1 MDTTTLTIAE
11 YAKAV
16 GISRQAAYNRLKAGK
31 LAEYVITTPED
42 GKTVL
47 DGRILAAAEAPA
59 MEEKTPGQAA
69 GQGQHS
75 KTIDFLVS
83 QIELKDKQIA
93 VLQETVS
100 NLSAALKLAQTAV
113 QASQTLHA
121 ADLNILPP
129 PAPEAAPAESG
140 SPDSNSGTDEPPK
153 QKSKSFWKRLFG

>member
-1 MDTTTLTIAE
+1 MDTTLTIAE
-11 YAKAV
+11 YAKAA

-31 LAEYVITTPED
+31 LAEYVITTPD

-75 KTIDFLVS
+75 LTIDFMIS
-83 QIELKDKQIA
+83 QIDLKDKQIA
-93 VLQETVS
+93 ALQQTV
-100 NLSAALKLAQTAV
+100 NDLSAALKLAQNAV

-121 ADLNILPP
+121 AALNILPA
-129 PAPEAAPAESG
+129 PAPEAAPAEAGSSG
-140 SPDSNSGTDEPPK
+140 ADEPPK
-153 QKSKSFWKRLFG
+153 EKSKSFWERLFG

>member
-1 MDTTTLTIAE
+1 MDTTLTIAE

-16 GISRQAAYNRLKAGK
+16 GISRQAAYARLKAGK
-31 LAEYVITTPED
+31 LAEYVFTTSD

-69 GQGQHS
+69 GQGQHGL
-75 KTIDFLVS
+75 TIDFLVS
-83 QIELKDKQIA
+83 QIDLKDKQIA
-93 VLQETVS
+93 ALQETVS

-121 ADLNILPP
+121 ADLNILPA

-140 SPDSNSGTDEPPK
+140 SPGSSLSGTDELPK